1 MPEHIYHYTSIRS
14 LACILESRRLRFT
27 RLDRFDDVLEAQTI
41 GRFRFGEMLFASSW
55 VANPLEEYPQ
65 WSMYGEAMRGVRI
78 RLPSE
83 PFERHEY
90 TPLSGD
96 VAHNTYVPLPM
107 SEAIHERYRVIPILS
122 ENRFLQEVTYVQ
134 DVAEVWRQHTTDDG
148 QTFSGRDPRL
158 LACYKDTR
166 WSFQAEHRFTL
177 MITGRVPDADPREI
191 SVPPTPGIGY
201 IDIPLSDRAIEQM
214 DITLGPLSTHEDA
227 IIVGALLETYAP
239 GVSMAQSALRGV
251 VRGR

>member
-1 MPEHIYHYTSIRS
+1 
-14 LACILESRRLRFT
+14 
-27 RLDRFDDVLEAQTI
+27 
-41 GRFRFGEMLFASSW
+41 
-55 VANPLEEYPQ
+55 
-65 WSMYGEAMRGVRI
+65 
-78 RLPSE
+78 
-83 PFERHEY
+83 
-90 TPLSGD
+90 
-96 VAHNTYVPLPM
+96 M